1 MTPQT
6 EKLSTLMEE
15 EKKTREILNGILRRK
30 GELNERR
37 KQLLSSQEFAV
48 EAETIARQQL
58 EIVQSRPKEETSWI
72 RNLLVGS
79 RVQQAETSMRKSW
92 LTSIN
97 LTRKINEVEESITA
111 FDRDLKT
118 ISRKLNI
125 LVAQISEMKAN
136 AGKSGVV
143 ESNPQGLTVTG

>member
-1 MTPQT
+1 
-6 EKLSTLMEE
+6 MEE

-58 EIVQSRPKEETSWI
+58 EIVQSRPQEETSWI

-79 RVQQAETSMRKSW
+79 KVQQAETSMRKSW
-92 LTSIN
+92 LTSVK
-97 LTRKINEVEESITA
+97 LAEMINEVEKSIAA
-111 FDRDLKT
+111 FDCDLKT
-118 ISRKLNI
+118 ISRKLSI
-125 LVAQISEMKAN
+125 LVAQILEMKAN

>member
-1 MTPQT
+1 MTTQPKPLT
-6 EKLSTLMEE
+6 TLMED
-15 EKKTREILNGILRRK
+15 EKKTREILTGILRRK
-30 GELNERR
+30 GVQDERR
-37 KQLLSSQEFAV
+37 KQLLRSQEFAV
-48 EAETIARQQL
+48 DAEKIARQQL
-58 EIVQSRPKEETSWI
+58 DTVQSRPQEETSWI

-92 LTSIN
+92 LTSVK
-97 LTRKINEVEESITA
+97 LAEMINEVEKTIAA
-111 FDRDLKT
+111 FDCELVT

-143 ESNPQGLTVTG
+143 ESNPRALTVTG

>member
-1 MTPQT
+1 
-6 EKLSTLMEE
+6 MEE
-15 EKKTREILNGILRRK
+15 ENKTREILNGILRRK
-30 GELNERR
+30 GELDERR

-58 EIVQSRPKEETSWI
+58 EIVQSRPQEETSWI

-143 ESNPQGLTVTG
+143 ESNPKGLTVTG